1 MWKKLRPY
9 VLSIAIALAVGGASA
24 LVTNNSMEL
33 YKTLMLPP
41 LAPPGWLFPVVWTVL
56 FILMGISAAL
66 VWRADTPD
74 RGTALTVY
82 AAQLV
87 VNFFWPVIFFVFEKR
102 LFAFI
107 WLIALLILV
116 IIMISLFKKSSRAAA
131 YLQIPY
137 VLWLLFAGYLNL
149 ASYILNG

>member
-24 LVTNNSMEL
+24 LVTNNSMKL

-41 LAPPGWLFPVVWTVL
+41 LAPPGWLFPVVWTAL

-116 IIMISLFKKSSRAAA
+116 IIMISLFKKSSLAAA